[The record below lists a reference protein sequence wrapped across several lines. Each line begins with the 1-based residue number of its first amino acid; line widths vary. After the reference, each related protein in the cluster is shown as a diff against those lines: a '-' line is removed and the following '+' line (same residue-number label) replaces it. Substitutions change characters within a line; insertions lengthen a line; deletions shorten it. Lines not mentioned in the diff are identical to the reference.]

1 MNFKGKRLLVIASHP
16 DDEILGCGGL
26 IGRVKE
32 AGGQVY
38 VLIVTV
44 GSAELY
50 GGNSN
55 LDERVKETKEVMK
68 FIKADD
74 YEIAFP
80 SDEHHLRLDML
91 PQRTLIDLME
101 SGSKVSLNKVK
112 PDIIALPFF
121 GSSNQDHR
129 SVAQAALTACRPRPH
144 DLKPFQSLA
153 LTYEEP
159 LQNNL
164 LETFRPNFYVNLKG
178 LLDFKCQALKLYKS
192 QVKGPIHQCS
202 PETITIMAQSRGR
215 EVAIEAAEAFI
226 LYRFLV

>member
-1 MNFKGKRLLVIASHP
+1 MNFKDKKLLVIAPHP

-80 SDEHHLRLDML
+80 SDEYHLKLDTIPQKTLVDWFEKQSRLA
-91 PQRTLIDLME
+91 
-101 SGSKVSLNKVK
+101 LNKTK
-112 PDIIALPFF
+112 PDIVAIPFM

-129 SVAQAALTACRPRPH
+129 AVAHAAFTACRARPH
-144 DLKPFQSLA
+144 SLKSFQNLI
-153 LTYEEP
+153 LLYEDP
-159 LQNNL
+159 VGNNL
-164 LETFRPNFYVNLKG
+164 LETFRPNFYVDIKNSLNLK
-178 LLDFKCQALKLYKS
+178 KEALSLYKS
-192 QVKGPIHQCS
+192 QLRGPLHQCS
-202 PETITIMAQSRGR
+202 PETITIKAQSRGR
-215 EVAIEAAEAFI
+215 EVAIEAAEAFM